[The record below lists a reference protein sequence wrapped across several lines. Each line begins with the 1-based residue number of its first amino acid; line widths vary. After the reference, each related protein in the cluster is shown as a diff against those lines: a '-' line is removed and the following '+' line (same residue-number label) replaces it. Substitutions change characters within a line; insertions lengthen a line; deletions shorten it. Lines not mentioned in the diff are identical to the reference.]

1 MEKIKILMVLGS
13 TSMGGAQMFI
23 LNLLRN
29 LNMKKFKVDFAVNFK
44 EQGGGIET
52 EIRQMGCE
60 VYYLP
65 YFKVYNYF
73 QVIKEWRKFLTEHHY
88 DIVHGH
94 STNSASVYLKVAKE
108 MGCVTIAH
116 CHSAGFRG
124 NLFARLMKKIFI
136 RDVGKVAD
144 YWFACSAKAAEHLYG
159 KGYNNYPQYYDIPNA
174 IDASQYLYS
183 KETANKIREEIGVKG
198 NEFLCGHVGSFSKP
212 KNHIFLLAIFKEI
225 LDLNPKAKL
234 VCCGAGGLLP
244 EIKDKAAKMGI
255 SERIIFPGVV
265 HNCNEYMMAMDV
277 FVFPSLFEGFP
288 FSVIEAQATGL
299 PVVMSDVITTE
310 VDITDNVL
318 RCALNKS
325 ATEWAKKIVCLS
337 EIKNR
342 QTYNTAIANSK
353 YNMSICAEMMEGLY
367 VKMKQN
373 SLEEQ
378 EKPVL

>member
-13 TSMGGAQMFI
+13 TSMGGAQMFV

-29 LNMKKFKVDFAVNFK
+29 INMEKFKVDFAVNFR
-44 EQGGGIET
+44 EQGGGIEK

-65 YFKVYNYF
+65 YFRVYNYF
-73 QVIKEWRKFLTEHHY
+73 QVIKEWRKFLSEHHY

-116 CHSAGFRG
+116 SHSAGFRG

-174 IDASQYLYS
+174 IDAGKYLYS
-183 KETANKIREEIGVKG
+183 KDIANKIREEIGIKG
-198 NEFLCGHVGSFSKP
+198 DEFLCGHVGTFSKP

-225 LDLNPKAKL
+225 LKINPKSKL
-234 VCCGAGGLLP
+234 VCCGAGALMP
-244 EIKDKAAKMGI
+244 EVKDKAAKMGI
-255 SERIIFPGVV
+255 VDRIIFPGVV

-299 PVVMSDVITTE
+299 PVVMSDVITSE
-310 VDITDNVL
+310 VDITNMVH
-318 RCALNKS
+318 RCSLDDTAK
-325 ATEWAKKIVCLS
+325 EWAKKIFSLS
-337 EIKNR
+337 EVKNR
-342 QTYNTAIANSK
+342 KDYNIVIASSK
-353 YNMSICAEMMEGLY
+353 YNMRTCADMLEKLY
-367 VKMKQN
+367 IKMKH
-373 SLEEQ
+373 ECRF
-378 EKPVL
+378 